1 MFDLFRKNKSTLKE
15 LCLKRKYLRKEN
27 YFLGVTLFLEALIF
41 KTQYILLK
49 EKKIFKSLAKQA
61 SKQTNHYKEIEYY
74 ST

>member
-27 YFLGVTLFLEALIF
+27 YFLGVMLFLEALIF

-49 EKKIFKSLAKQA
+49 EKKNIQKPSQTSKQA
-61 SKQTNHYKEIEYY
+61 NKQTIIRR
-74 ST
+74 